1 MAAAMKNEW
10 VSEWSVRSWLFHSFN
25 KYWQEAQIQKKK
37 FFIDMKSETYS
48 TFSQYC
54 GYAFKNDQSYG
65 GGWGIKSACL
75 TS

>member
-1 MAAAMKNEW
+1 M
-10 VSEWSVRSWLFHSFN
+10 SGSVRNSFILLTN
-25 KYWQEAQIQKKK
+25 TNRKHKYKKK

-65 GGWGIKSACL
+65 EGWGIKSACL